1 MSIHKNSHGGGCC
14 LNISRQDAQLSK
26 DILSGSHT
34 WYFEALE
41 WLDIEFRQQP
51 RSKDTLA

>member
-1 MSIHKNSHGGGCC
+1 MAAVVVLIY
-14 LNISRQDAQLSK
+14 ISRQDAQLSK

-41 WLDIEFRQQP
+41 WLDIEFHERN
-51 RSKDTLA
+51 RR